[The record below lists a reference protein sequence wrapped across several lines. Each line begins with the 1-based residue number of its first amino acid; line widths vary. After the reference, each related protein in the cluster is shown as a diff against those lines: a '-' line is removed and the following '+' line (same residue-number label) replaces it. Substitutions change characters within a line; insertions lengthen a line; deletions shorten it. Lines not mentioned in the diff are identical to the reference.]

1 LKTVER
7 KHLSNHKLVLEALR
21 ERLQVEALVREDP
34 QLIARGWVTASE
46 LKDVG
51 RRREALD
58 LLRGIFCAVGPEL
71 GTRFITEVFLG
82 EQTYGGKWPG
92 CFLAEADSDVVSI
105 LVITTT
111 SIELVEVAHAVM
123 LKLLEVPPSAWSLII
138 SQAEQDANV
147 RRVLEIFVET
157 MMVKSQ
163 LPVPQTN
170 EPGVVVIQRE
180 RGTTL
185 ARVQG
190 TRMDGTVI
198 NDPKIWI
205 EVEPV
210 PWSVE
215 TEIHKM
221 KAIEA
226 VNRIARSHATL
237 VGLKELCLQAA
248 EREAEVRS
256 QIKTYWDELRSAA
269 RSEEGTR
276 SIRCWVAA
284 DGLTQ
289 MSFDFSGLSE
299 DLTGVGLATFYGDGH
314 PFPHL
319 GVHLTYNVFSRT
331 LNEKAVIGHG
341 GLLNILEHYEERSC
355 QRGLRLLQ
363 NLAIVRELHR
373 IAFTPRRLRQPHS
386 DHGNGIGNGETCAGL
401 AYFRGIGH
409 LKRLDGTSW
418 QPSAEALARVPS
430 NAIVPPGHTYVA
442 SPPLHSREAH
452 PHIKPLVLET
462 SVCADDIQGN

>member
-1 LKTVER
+1 MKTVEPR
-7 KHLSNHKLVLEALR
+7 YLSNHKMVLEALK
-21 ERLQVEALVREDP
+21 ERRQVEALVRDEP
-34 QLIARGWVTASE
+34 QLIARAWVTASE
-46 LKDVG
+46 LKDV
-51 RRREALD
+51 RSRREALN
-58 LLRGIFCAVGPEL
+58 LLWGIFRSVGPEI

-82 EQTYGGKWPG
+82 ERTYGGKWPG
-92 CFLAEADSDVVSI
+92 CFLAEADAAVVSI
-105 LVITTT
+105 LVLTTT
-111 SIELVEVAHAVM
+111 GIELVEVAHAVM

-138 SQAEQDANV
+138 SQAERDANV

-157 MMVKSQ
+157 MVIKGK

-185 ARVQG
+185 ARVQE

-221 KAIEA
+221 KAVEA

-289 MSFDFSGLSE
+289 MSFDFSGLSG
-299 DLTGVGLATFYGDGH
+299 DLTGVGLATFYSDDH

-319 GVHLTYNVFSRT
+319 AVELEYIVLSRT
-331 LNEKAVIGHG
+331 LRERAVLGHG
-341 GLLNILEHYEERSC
+341 GLLNVIEDYEEGSC

-363 NLAIVRELHR
+363 NLAIVRKLHS
-373 IAFTPRRLRQPHS
+373 IAFAPRLGRRQT
-386 DHGNGIGNGETCAGL
+386 DNGNGAGKDKSNSGGEMCAGL
-401 AYFRGIGH
+401 AHFRMIGH
-409 LKRLDGTSW
+409 LKRSDGTPW
-418 QPSAEALARVPS
+418 QPSEEALARAPS
-430 NAIVPPGHTYVA
+430 NAIVPPGHTYVD
-442 SPPLHSREAH
+442 SHSLEPR
-452 PHIKPLVLET
+452 VLET
-462 SVCADDIQGN
+462 SVCTEDISTA